1 MFKYQTIREAMVMER
16 NSVAWFEI
24 YVKDMERARKFYQAV
39 FEVTLNQLEAP
50 FPGVEMW
57 CFPMFEDGPGA
68 AGALVKKEGLSS
80 EGMGVLIYFSSK
92 DCAVEAARV
101 VEHGGRLIQD
111 KMAIGIYG
119 HIVIAVDTEGNMFG
133 IHSRH

>member
-1 MFKYQTIREAMVMER
+1 MNR
-16 NSVAWFEI
+16 NAVGWFEI
-24 YVKDMERARKFYQAV
+24 YVKDMGRARKFYEAV
-39 FEVTLNQLEAP
+39 FEVKLEVLEAP
-50 FPGVEMW
+50 FPDIEMY

-80 EGMGVLIYFSSK
+80 DGMGVLIYFSSK

-101 VEHGGRLIQD
+101 VDNGGRLVQD

-119 HIVIAVDTEGNMFG
+119 YVAIAVDTEGNMLG

>member
-80 EGMGVLIYFSSK
+80 EGMGVLIYFSSE

>member
-1 MFKYQTIREAMVMER
+1 MER

-80 EGMGVLIYFSSK
+80 EGMGVLIYFSSE

>member
-1 MFKYQTIREAMVMER
+1 MER
-16 NSVAWFEI
+16 NSVGWFEI

-68 AGALVKKEGLSS
+68 AGALHGALL
-80 EGMGVLIYFSSK
+80 GDQTQVLDPALPQDSLVLGIQGTLAVHEVNAIRQITHIYFDFMIS
-92 DCAVEAARV
+92 C
-101 VEHGGRLIQD
+101 
-111 KMAIGIYG
+111 
-119 HIVIAVDTEGNMFG
+119 
-133 IHSRH
+133 

>member
-1 MFKYQTIREAMVMER
+1 MNR
-16 NSVAWFEI
+16 NAVGWFEI
-24 YVKDMERARKFYQAV
+24 YVKDMGRARKFYETV
-39 FEVTLNQLEAP
+39 LEVKLEELQAP
-50 FPGVEMW
+50 FPDIEMY

-80 EGMGVLIYFSSK
+80 DGMGVLIYFSSK
-92 DCAVEAARV
+92 DCGVEAARV
-101 VEHGGRLIQD
+101 GDNGGRLVQD

-119 HIVIAVDTEGNMFG
+119 YIAIAVDTEGNMFG

>member
-1 MFKYQTIREAMVMER
+1 MNR
-16 NSVAWFEI
+16 NAVGWFEI
-24 YVKDMERARKFYQAV
+24 YVKDMGRARKFYETV
-39 FEVTLNQLEAP
+39 LEVKLEELQAP
-50 FPGVEMW
+50 FPDIEMY

-80 EGMGVLIYFSSK
+80 DGMGVLIYFSSK

-101 VEHGGRLIQD
+101 GDNGGRLVQD
-111 KMAIGIYG
+111 KMAMGLYG
-119 HIVIAVDTEGNMFG
+119 YIAIADDTEGNMFG

>member
-1 MFKYQTIREAMVMER
+1 MER

-24 YVKDMERARKFYQAV
+24 YVQDMERARKFYEAV
-39 FEVTLNQLEAP
+39 FEVTLEELQAP
-50 FPGVEMW
+50 FPEIEMW
-57 CFPMFEDGPGA
+57 CFPMYEDGPGA

-80 EGMGVLIYFSSK
+80 EGMGVLIYFSSE

-111 KMAIGIYG
+111 KMEIGIYG
-119 HIVIAVDTEGNMFG
+119 HIAIAIDTEGNMFG

>member
-1 MFKYQTIREAMVMER
+1 MNR
-16 NSVAWFEI
+16 NAVGWFEI
-24 YVKDMERARKFYQAV
+24 YVKDMGRARKFYETV
-39 FEVTLNQLEAP
+39 LEVKLEELQAP
-50 FPGVEMW
+50 FPDIEMY

-80 EGMGVLIYFSSK
+80 DGMGVLIYFSSK

-101 VEHGGRLIQD
+101 GDNGGRLVQD
-111 KMAIGIYG
+111 KMATGIYG
-119 HIVIAVDTEGNMFG
+119 YIAIAVDTERNMFG

>member
-1 MFKYQTIREAMVMER
+1 MFKYQTSREAMVMER

-80 EGMGVLIYFSSK
+80 EGMGVLIYFSSE

>member
-1 MFKYQTIREAMVMER
+1 MVMER

-80 EGMGVLIYFSSK
+80 EGMGVLIYFSSE
-92 DCAVEAARV
+92 DCVVEAARV

>member
-1 MFKYQTIREAMVMER
+1 MNR
-16 NSVAWFEI
+16 NAVGWFEI
-24 YVKDMERARKFYQAV
+24 YVKDMGRARKFYETV
-39 FEVTLNQLEAP
+39 LEVKLEELQAP
-50 FPGVEMW
+50 FPDIEMY

-80 EGMGVLIYFSSK
+80 DGMGVLIYFSSK

-101 VEHGGRLIQD
+101 GDNGGRLVQD

-119 HIVIAVDTEGNMFG
+119 YIAIAVDTEGNMFG

>member
-1 MFKYQTIREAMVMER
+1 MNR
-16 NSVAWFEI
+16 NAVGWFEI
-24 YVKDMERARKFYQAV
+24 YVKDMGRARKFYETV
-39 FEVTLNQLEAP
+39 FEVKLEELQAP
-50 FPGVEMW
+50 FPDIEMY

-80 EGMGVLIYFSSK
+80 DGMGVLIYFSSK

-101 VEHGGRLIQD
+101 GDNGGRLVQD

-119 HIVIAVDTEGNMFG
+119 YIAIAVDTEGNMFG